1 MKAPKR
7 SGKFFELLMLLLM
20 LLIWSC
26 SATQVN
32 PVQDAALRARIESI
46 KKAAILKPDVQIV
59 RKKYAGEF
67 EPQLD
72 EDQTVATLL
81 EPLVV
86 DQFTQ
91 LGLATSDAKLPPE
104 TGQIIQSAYDQID
117 YVTER
122 KIEHPAMDAAFALG
136 PELAATTRK
145 LGAEAVVFVNL
156 RAWAR
161 SGAGSATELA
171 LKTLLAMGTGIVIS
185 KEDSARALLVI
196 ILVDGKTGEIIW
208 WGHGFESWEMGIPDF
223 GTEDLSNVVAKAF
236 AQFPR

>member
-7 SGKFFELLMLLLM
+7 SGKFFELLMPLLM

-32 PVQDAALRARIESI
+32 PVQDAALRARLESI
-46 KKAAILKPDVQIV
+46 KKAAILKPDVQIE

-67 EPQLD
+67 EPQLE
-72 EDQTVATLL
+72 EDQTVATRL

-91 LGLATSDAKLPPE
+91 LGLAASDAKLPPE
-104 TGQIIQSAYDQID
+104 TGQVIQSAYDQID
-117 YVTER
+117 YVIER
-122 KIEHPAMDAAFALG
+122 KIEHPTMDAAFALG

-161 SGAGSATELA
+161 SGAGSACCPEIRTLA
-171 LKTLLAMGTGIVIS
+171 PYWLWFDVCL
-185 KEDSARALLVI
+185 
-196 ILVDGKTGEIIW
+196 
-208 WGHGFESWEMGIPDF
+208 ESC
-223 GTEDLSNVVAKAF
+223 
-236 AQFPR
+236 

>member
-7 SGKFFELLMLLLM
+7 SGKFFELLMPLLM

-32 PVQDAALRARIESI
+32 PVQDAALRARLESI
-46 KKAAILKPDVQIV
+46 KKAAILKPDVQIE

-67 EPQLD
+67 EPQLE
-72 EDQTVATLL
+72 EDQTVATRLQ
-81 EPLVV
+81 PLVV

-91 LGLATSDAKLPPE
+91 LGLAASDAKLPPE
-104 TGQIIQSAYDQID
+104 TGQVIQSAYDQID
-117 YVTER
+117 YVIER
-122 KIEHPAMDAAFALG
+122 KIEHRTMDAAFALG

-171 LKTLLAMGTGIVIS
+171 LKRSSLWVP
-185 KEDSARALLVI
+185 
-196 ILVDGKTGEIIW
+196 
-208 WGHGFESWEMGIPDF
+208 ES
-223 GTEDLSNVVAKAF
+223 
-236 AQFPR
+236 